1 MPPSSALPVKLEASG
16 VEEEFQPINLPTQSS
31 DGRART
37 THRTE
42 SRGRQDRL
50 RELRETRATYFQRFR
65 LPTTEQNAEQALCR
79 AGTSH
84 NGRIAINSLVTMNIA
99 RESYPDIEP
108 RRSHAIMHRPT
119 LVRYDCSTTY
129 IHLTYP

>member
-1 MPPSSALPVKLEASG
+1 MPPSSALAVKLEASD

-31 DGRART
+31 DGRACT

-42 SRGRQDRL
+42 TRGRQNRP
-50 RELRETRATYFQRFR
+50 RELRERRATYFQRFR
-65 LPTTEQNAEQALCR
+65 LPITGENAEKAFCR
-79 AGTSH
+79 AGPSH
-84 NGRIAINSLVTMNIA
+84 NGRIAINSLVTMNTA

-119 LVRYDCSTTY
+119 LVR
-129 IHLTYP
+129 